1 MLLGGKMVCVV
12 LVVGVLGGAVLL
24 LSSLRVTVWFIDGAY
39 SLRFGLGLG
48 RNMGWMFVCSSS
60 SVDDWG

>member
-39 SLRFGLGLG
+39 SLRFGLGFG
-48 RNMGWMFVCSSS
+48 RNMGWVLVCLPP
-60 SVDDWG
+60 SVGD